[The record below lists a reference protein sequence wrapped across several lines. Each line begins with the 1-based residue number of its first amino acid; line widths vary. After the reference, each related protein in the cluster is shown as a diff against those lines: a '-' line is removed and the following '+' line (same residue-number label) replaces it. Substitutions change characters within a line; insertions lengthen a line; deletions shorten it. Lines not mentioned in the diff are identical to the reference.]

1 MLRKFVSNYFR
12 KRLVGYFLKQQR
24 SAKIQTLSNSR
35 SIGILWNPV
44 DEESI
49 ETYELVR
56 KTLKGRGISVTGIGH
71 LDSRKA
77 EENLSMIA
85 HSGFSNNTNVRF
97 NGKPV
102 TGPGVQFV
110 LESFDILI
118 DLSIKKV
125 LALEYIL
132 VHSGAKFKVGWQS
145 SGINYYDLNIDVSK
159 QPTCKYLME
168 QIIFYLEKFNG
179 NQGKII

>member
-12 KRLVGYFLKQQR
+12 KRLVKYFLGQQR
-24 SAKIQTLSNSR
+24 NAKIQTLSDSR

-44 DEESI
+44 DEGSI

-56 KTLKGRGISVTGIGH
+56 KTLKEKGISVTGLGYT
-71 LDSRKA
+71 DRKT
-77 EENLSMIA
+77 EQNLSLVA
-85 HSGFSNNTNVRF
+85 HSGFSNNSNVSIS
-97 NGKPV
+97 GKPS

-110 LESFDILI
+110 VEQFDILI
-118 DLSIKKV
+118 DLSVKKV

-132 VHSGAKFKVGWQS
+132 VHSDAKFKVGWES
-145 SGINYYDLNIDVSK
+145 TGTNYYDLNIDVSK
-159 QPTCKYLME
+159 NPTCRYLME